1 MKTKKE
7 LRKVVKKMDE
17 KIDHVKKEFE
27 KVSSLINLDPT
38 NAEQQIYM
46 QILINA
52 LSHLQL
58 TAIWAFQNNQLSD
71 EKWTYYSNLRQSLND
86 IDFLVEYE
94 LGRKIADDRER
105 MIQQGLLSDI

>member
-1 MKTKKE
+1 MKTNKE

-27 KVSSLINLDPT
+27 KVRSLIKLDPT

-52 LSHLQL
+52 LSNLQL
-58 TAIWAFQNNQLSD
+58 TAIWAFQHNQISD
-71 EKWTYYSNLRQSLND
+71 EKWAYYANLGQSLND
-86 IDFLVEYE
+86 LDFLVEYE
-94 LGRKIADDRER
+94 LGREIANDLNRGDSTRT
-105 MIQQGLLSDI
+105 IN

>member
-1 MKTKKE
+1 MKTNKE

-27 KVSSLINLDPT
+27 KVSSLIKLDPT

-58 TAIWAFQNNQLSD
+58 TAIWAFQHNQISD
-71 EKWTYYSNLRQSLND
+71 EKWAYYAKLRQGLND
-86 IDFLVEYE
+86 IDFLIEYE
-94 LGRKIADDRER
+94 LGRKISDDLMRSLP
-105 MIQQGLLSDI
+105 QA